1 MDFDHETQAASSQR
15 MYTARADRYEDSFH
29 PGYSERF
36 MAVADIRPGERV
48 LVLACGTGL
57 EVFIAAERA
66 GDGGEV
72 VGVDVTEAMLAK
84 AREKQ
89 ERRRGSG
96 AGVRLLKHDVTK
108 LETLRELGGQS
119 FDAILCCSAFVL
131 FDDPEAVVASWRG
144 YLKPGAR
151 LVVDVTHEDN
161 LKIGLLLE
169 RAVRRLGTRF
179 PSNRHWI
186 VDKTSFARILEGAG
200 CAVERIELMDKLS
213 GQGDTTYGMDQ
224 IDEQFDWITG
234 TSLTVKLATDE
245 LKQKTRALFREEW
258 EKDAVDGKIVN
269 VDAVYVYVARKL

>member
-15 MYTARADRYEDSFH
+15 MYTTRADRYEDSFH

-66 GDGGEV
+66 GDGGEI

-84 AREKQ
+84 AREKLG
-89 ERRRGSG
+89 RRGPG
-96 AGVRLLKHDVTK
+96 AGVRLLNHDVTS
-108 LETLRELGGQS
+108 LETLQELDGQT
-119 FDAILCCSAFVL
+119 FDTILCCSAFVL
-131 FDDPEAVVASWRG
+131 FDHPDAVVTSWRG
-144 YLKPGAR
+144 YLKPGGR

-179 PSNRHWI
+179 PSNRSWI
-186 VDKTSFARILEGAG
+186 VDRNSFSRVLEGASY
-200 CAVERIELMDKLS
+200 AVERIELVDKLS

-224 IDEQFDWITG
+224 VDEQFDWITG
-234 TSLTVKLATDE
+234 TSLTINLATDE
-245 LKQKTRALFREEW
+245 LKQKTRALFRGEW
-258 EKDAVDGKIVN
+258 ERDAVDGKIVN
-269 VDAVYVYVARKL
+269 VDAVYIYVARRL

>member
-29 PGYSERF
+29 PAYTKRF

-57 EVFIAAERA
+57 EVFIAADRT
-66 GDGGEV
+66 GDRGEI

-89 ERRRGSG
+89 GRRGPG
-96 AGVRLLKHDVTK
+96 AGIRLLNHDVTN
-108 LETLRELGGQS
+108 LETLRELDGQT

-144 YLKPGAR
+144 YLKPGGR

-179 PSNRHWI
+179 PSNRSWI
-186 VDKTSFARILEGAG
+186 VVKNSFSRILEGAG
-200 CAVERIELMDKLS
+200 YTVEKIELMDKLS
-213 GQGDTTYGMDQ
+213 GQGDKTYGMDQ
-224 IDEQFDWITG
+224 IDEQFEWIMG
-234 TSLTVKLATDE
+234 TSLTVKLPTDE

-269 VDAVYVYVARKL
+269 VDAVYVYVARRL